1 MRIAGALVGALIV
14 IAVTHSVLSL
24 LIIPRARDGPA
35 RHPGI
40 IKYADLG
47 VDRAYQLAIRLRGSY
62 VQRDRLLA
70 SEPVVMLAVRLGSW
84 LIGYAVGYGLL
95 LWPFGHSLGAAWR
108 ESASSLLTLGFA
120 SSPAPGPSIIDFA
133 AASSGLILVTL
144 QIAYLPTL
152 YAAYNRRETQVTL
165 LGPLAGVPAWGPE
178 ILARLHAVGGL
189 HQLPELYQ
197 SWQRWSADVVETHT
211 NYPALLRFRS
221 PDPYSSW
228 LVAQLAV
235 LDAAALQLAACP
247 TTAPPAAR
255 LCLQTGFE
263 CLRKL
268 ARSWRMPVDDDPR
281 PGDPIDLTWEDFLQG
296 WERLAEG
303 DFPFECSAHEAWPHF
318 RGWRVNYESAAYQ
331 LARSI
336 DAVPAPWSGSR
347 RRGEA
352 TIAPR
357 PVINRTPDDPECRP
371 AAGWRPTGPG
381 RRAP

>member
-24 LIIPRARDGPA
+24 LIIPRARDGPV

-47 VDRAYQLAIRLRGSY
+47 VDRAYRLATRLLGSY
-62 VQRDRLLA
+62 ERRDGLLA
-70 SEPVVMLAVRLGSW
+70 SEPVVMLAVRLISW
-84 LIGYAVGYGLL
+84 LIGYTVGYGLL
-95 LWPFGHSLGAAWR
+95 LWPFSHSLGAAWR
-108 ESASSLLTLGFA
+108 ESASSVFTLGFA
-120 SSPAPGPSIIDFA
+120 ASPASGPSIIDVVA
-133 AASSGLILVTL
+133 AASGLILVAL
-144 QIAYLPTL
+144 QIAYLPAL
-152 YAAYNRRETQVTL
+152 YASYNRRETEVTL
-165 LGPLAGVPAWGPE
+165 LGPVAGVPAWGPE
-178 ILARLHAVGGL
+178 ILARLHAVGSL
-189 HQLPELYQ
+189 QELPALYQ
-197 SWQRWSADVVETHT
+197 SWQRWSADVVESHT

-255 LCLQTGFE
+255 LCLQMGFE

-268 ARSWRMPVDDDPR
+268 ARNWRMQVDDDPR
-281 PGDPIDLTWEDFLQG
+281 PDDPIDLTWEDFLQG

-303 DFPFECSAHEAWPHF
+303 DFPLECSAHEAWPHF

-331 LARSI
+331 LARGL

-352 TIAPR
+352 TVAPR
-357 PVINRTPDDPECRP
+357 PVINRTPDDPDGLEASPRKP
-371 AAGWRPTGPG
+371 RVQ
-381 RRAP
+381 R